1 MPYRIEL
8 THRAEK
14 DLDRLPTDVKIR
26 IIHKIE
32 TLSEN
37 PRPHGVEKL
46 SGEEGFY
53 RIRVGDYRV
62 IYEIQDDVILVL
74 VLRLGHRSDIYRKS

>member
-1 MPYRIEL
+1 MPDRIEL

-14 DLDRLPTDVKIR
+14 DLDRLPTDVRIR

-32 TLSEN
+32 ALSEN

-46 SGEEGFY
+46 SGKEGFY

-74 VLRLGHRSDIYRKS
+74 VLRLGHRSDIYLKS